1 MPCTNSVAS
10 EDFADFIAP
19 YFTAPE
25 EFMRS
30 QGTDCID
37 FVNSTLAVVY
47 VPLSTV
53 TPFTYTSY
61 TYSAVPK
68 LYSLLDV
75 TSMDT
80 AGITAASELPVLGN
94 QGAGVIVGFV
104 DTGINYTD
112 SLFRNADGSTRIIG
126 IWDQTIEPTTAL
138 DTGAFQDSDK
148 PRSISEEFNSEDS
161 RNLNLSVNSN
171 SSTNS
176 SNFDYINNGSLETAF
191 DFPALYGTQYTAA
204 QINQALNSDD
214 PASIVPTRDENG
226 HGTFLASI
234 AAGNRDERA
243 GFSGAAPRASIA
255 MVKLKPAK
263 QYLRDF
269 YLIQDGTDAYQ
280 ENDIMMG
287 VSYLYFLARKYSMPL
302 VVCIPLGTNMGSH
315 MGMSRLGQYL
325 NQVSLSNGSAVI
337 TAAGNET
344 GARHHFRAVMDADT
358 DEVTAELR
366 VGEREAGFSMEL
378 WAEDVGVYTVGFIS
392 PTGEVAR
399 EISVPLRGENT
410 VSFLLEQSQ
419 ITVYTQ
425 IADVSAGSQ
434 FIFMRFEK
442 PMSGIWRILIRN
454 SLDIRE
460 TFHLWLPVRGFI
472 SDETYFLRP
481 DPDTIVTDPGNAQY
495 PITVTAYD
503 HTRNSIYI
511 HASRGYSRSG
521 QIKPDLAAPG
531 VNILGASASGRRL
544 TRMSGTS
551 VSAAHLAGAAAIL
564 LHWGVLDGNY
574 PYLNTPVLKS
584 IFVRGAQ
591 RNPALTYPNRE
602 FGYGTLDLY
611 EAFLRL
617 RNI

>member
-1 MPCTNSVAS
+1 MSCTNSVAS

-19 YFTAPE
+19 YFTTPE
-25 EFMRS
+25 EFIRS

-53 TPFTYTSY
+53 TPSTYTSY

-75 TSMDT
+75 TSMDA
-80 AGITAASELPVLGN
+80 AGITPAGELPVLNN

-112 SLFRNADGSTRIIG
+112 SLFRNVDGSTRIIG
-126 IWDQTIEPTTAL
+126 IWDQTNN
-138 DTGAFQDSDK
+138 SD
-148 PRSISEEFNSEDS
+148 
-161 RNLNLSVNSN
+161 NSN
-171 SSTNS
+171 NIE
-176 SNFDYINNGSLETAF
+176 NETVKPFSAF
-191 DFPALYGTQYTAA
+191 SALYGTQYTAEE
-204 QINQALNSDD
+204 INLALSSDN

-243 GFSGAAPRASIA
+243 GFSGAAPQASIA

-269 YLIQDGTDAYQ
+269 YLIQDGAEAYQ

-302 VVCIPLGTNMGSH
+302 VVCIPLGTNIGSH

-344 GARHHFRAVMDADT
+344 GARHHFRAVMDAST

-378 WAEDVGVYTVGFIS
+378 WAENMGVYTVGFIS

-410 VSFLLEQSQ
+410 VSFLLEQTQ

-434 FIFMRFEK
+434 FIFMRFEN

-472 SDETYFLRP
+472 TDETYFLRP
-481 DPDTIVTDPGNAQY
+481 DPDTIITDPGNARY

-503 HTRNSIYI
+503 HTKNSIYI
-511 HASRGYSRSG
+511 HASRGYSLSG
-521 QIKPDLAAPG
+521 RIKPDLAAPG
-531 VNILGASASGRRL
+531 VNILGASVSGRRL

-564 LHWGVLDGNY
+564 LNWGVLNANY

-611 EAFLRL
+611 EAFLHL
-617 RNI
+617 RNL

>member
-1 MPCTNSVAS
+1 MSCTNSVAS

-19 YFTAPE
+19 YFTTPE
-25 EFMRS
+25 EFIRS

-53 TPFTYTSY
+53 TPSTYTSY

-75 TSMDT
+75 TSMDA
-80 AGITAASELPVLGN
+80 AGITAAGELPVLNN

-112 SLFRNADGSTRIIG
+112 SLFRNVDGSTRIIG
-126 IWDQTIEPTTAL
+126 IWDQTNN
-138 DTGAFQDSDK
+138 SD
-148 PRSISEEFNSEDS
+148 
-161 RNLNLSVNSN
+161 NSN
-171 SSTNS
+171 NIE
-176 SNFDYINNGSLETAF
+176 NETAKPF
-191 DFPALYGTQYTAA
+191 SAFSALYGTQYTAEE
-204 QINQALNSDD
+204 INLALNSDN

-243 GFSGAAPRASIA
+243 GFSGAAPQASIA

-269 YLIQDGTDAYQ
+269 YLIRDGADAYQ

-378 WAEDVGVYTVGFIS
+378 WAENMGAYTVGFIS

-410 VSFLLEQSQ
+410 VSFLLEQTQ

-425 IADVSAGSQ
+425 IADVSSGSQ
-434 FIFMRFEK
+434 FIFMRFEN

-460 TFHLWLPVRGFI
+460 TFHIWLPVRGFI

-481 DPDTIVTDPGNAQY
+481 DPDTTITDPGNARY

-503 HTRNSIYI
+503 HTKNSIYI
-511 HASRGYSRSG
+511 HASRGYSLSG
-521 QIKPDLAAPG
+521 RIKPDLAAPG
-531 VNILGASASGRRL
+531 VNILGASVSGRRL

-564 LHWGVLDGNY
+564 LNWGVLNANY

-602 FGYGTLDLY
+602 FGYGTLNLY
-611 EAFLRL
+611 EAFLHL
-617 RNI
+617 RNL

>member
-1 MPCTNSVAS
+1 MSCTNSVAS

-19 YFTAPE
+19 YFTSPE
-25 EFMRS
+25 EFIRS

-37 FVNSTLAVVY
+37 FVDSTLAVVY

-75 TSMDT
+75 TSMEA
-80 AGITAASELPVLGN
+80 AGITTASGLPALGN

-104 DTGINYTD
+104 DTGINYMD
-112 SLFRNADGSTRIIG
+112 PLFRNVDGSTRIVG
-126 IWDQTIEPTTAL
+126 IWDQTNN
-138 DTGAFQDSDK
+138 SD
-148 PRSISEEFNSEDS
+148 
-161 RNLNLSVNSN
+161 NSN
-171 SSTNS
+171 NMENEAAKPFS
-176 SNFDYINNGSLETAF
+176 A
-191 DFPALYGTQYTAA
+191 FPALYGTQYTAA
-204 QINQALNSDD
+204 QINLALNSDD
-214 PASIVPTRDENG
+214 PVSIVPTRDENG

-243 GFSGAAPRASIA
+243 EFSGAAPRASIA

-263 QYLRDF
+263 QYLREF
-269 YLIQDGTDAYQ
+269 YLIQDGAEAYQ
-280 ENDIMMG
+280 ENDIIMG

-344 GARHHFRAVMDADT
+344 GARHHFQAVMDADT

-378 WAEDVGVYTVGFIS
+378 WAADVGVYTVGFIS

-399 EISVPLRGENT
+399 RISVPLRGENT
-410 VSFLLEQSQ
+410 VSFLLEQTR

-434 FIFMRFEK
+434 FIFMRFEN

-481 DPDTIVTDPGNAQY
+481 NPDTIITDPGNAQY
-495 PITVTAYD
+495 PITVTASD

-531 VNILGASASGRRL
+531 VNILGASSSGRRL

-564 LHWGVLDGNY
+564 LSWGILDGNY

-584 IFVRGAQ
+584 IFIRGAQ

-617 RNI
+617 RNL

>member
-1 MPCTNSVAS
+1 MSCTNSVAS

-19 YFTAPE
+19 YFTTPE
-25 EFMRS
+25 EFIRS

-53 TPFTYTSY
+53 TPSTYTSY

-75 TSMDT
+75 TSMDA
-80 AGITAASELPVLGN
+80 AGITPAGELPVLNN

-112 SLFRNADGSTRIIG
+112 SLFRNVDGSTRIIG
-126 IWDQTIEPTTAL
+126 IWDQTNN
-138 DTGAFQDSDK
+138 SD
-148 PRSISEEFNSEDS
+148 
-161 RNLNLSVNSN
+161 NSN
-171 SSTNS
+171 NIE
-176 SNFDYINNGSLETAF
+176 NETVKPFSAF
-191 DFPALYGTQYTAA
+191 SALYGTQYTAEE
-204 QINQALNSDD
+204 INLALNSDN

-243 GFSGAAPRASIA
+243 GFSGAAPQASIA

-269 YLIQDGTDAYQ
+269 YLIRDGAEAYQ

-302 VVCIPLGTNMGSH
+302 VVCIPLGTNIGSH

-344 GARHHFRAVMDADT
+344 GARHHFRAVMDAST

-378 WAEDVGVYTVGFIS
+378 WAENMGVYTVGFIS

-410 VSFLLEQSQ
+410 VSFLLEQTQ

-434 FIFMRFEK
+434 FIFMRFEN

-472 SDETYFLRP
+472 TDETYFLRP
-481 DPDTIVTDPGNAQY
+481 DPDTIITDPGNARY

-503 HTRNSIYI
+503 HTKNSIYI
-511 HASRGYSRSG
+511 HASRGYSLSG
-521 QIKPDLAAPG
+521 RIKPDLAAPG
-531 VNILGASASGRRL
+531 VNILGASVSGRRL

-564 LHWGVLDGNY
+564 LNWGVLNAIY

-611 EAFLRL
+611 EAFLHL
-617 RNI
+617 RNL

>member
-1 MPCTNSVAS
+1 MSCTNSVAS

-19 YFTAPE
+19 YFTSPE
-25 EFMRS
+25 EFIRS

-37 FVNSTLAVVY
+37 FVDSTLAVVY

-75 TSMDT
+75 TSMEA
-80 AGITAASELPVLGN
+80 AGITTASGLPALGN

-104 DTGINYTD
+104 DTGINYMD
-112 SLFRNADGSTRIIG
+112 PLFRNVDGSTRIVG
-126 IWDQTIEPTTAL
+126 IWDQTNN
-138 DTGAFQDSDK
+138 SD
-148 PRSISEEFNSEDS
+148 
-161 RNLNLSVNSN
+161 NSN
-171 SSTNS
+171 SIENEAAKPFS
-176 SNFDYINNGSLETAF
+176 AF
-191 DFPALYGTQYTAA
+191 SALYGTQYTAA
-204 QINQALNSDD
+204 QINLALNSDD
-214 PASIVPTRDENG
+214 PVSIVPTRDENG

-243 GFSGAAPRASIA
+243 EFSGAAPRASIA

-263 QYLRDF
+263 QYLREF
-269 YLIQDGTDAYQ
+269 YLIQDGAEAYQ

-287 VSYLYFLARKYSMPL
+287 VSYLYFLAKKYSMPL

-344 GARHHFRAVMDADT
+344 GARHHFQAVMDADT

-378 WAEDVGVYTVGFIS
+378 WAADVGVYTVGFIS
-392 PTGEVAR
+392 PTGEVTR
-399 EISVPLRGENT
+399 GISVPLRGENT
-410 VSFLLEQSQ
+410 VSFLLEQTK

-434 FIFMRFEK
+434 FIFMRFEN

-481 DPDTIVTDPGNAQY
+481 NPDTIITDPGNAQY

-531 VNILGASASGRRL
+531 VNILGASSSGRRL

-564 LHWGVLDGNY
+564 LSWGILDGNY

-602 FGYGTLDLY
+602 FGYGMLDLY

-617 RNI
+617 RNL

>member
-1 MPCTNSVAS
+1 MSCTNSVAS

-19 YFTAPE
+19 YFTTPE
-25 EFMRS
+25 EFIRS

-75 TSMDT
+75 TSMDA
-80 AGITAASELPVLGN
+80 AGITTASGLPALGN

-104 DTGINYTD
+104 DTGINYMD
-112 SLFRNADGSTRIIG
+112 PLFRNVDGSTRIVG
-126 IWDQTIEPTTAL
+126 IWDQTNN
-138 DTGAFQDSDK
+138 SD
-148 PRSISEEFNSEDS
+148 
-161 RNLNLSVNSN
+161 NSN
-171 SSTNS
+171 NMENEAAKPFS
-176 SNFDYINNGSLETAF
+176 AF
-191 DFPALYGTQYTAA
+191 SALYGTQYTAEE
-204 QINQALNSDD
+204 INLALNSDD

-243 GFSGAAPRASIA
+243 GFSGAAPQASIA

-269 YLIQDGTDAYQ
+269 YLIQDGAEAYQ

-378 WAEDVGVYTVGFIS
+378 WAENMGAYTVGFIS

-410 VSFLLEQSQ
+410 VSFLLEQTQ

-434 FIFMRFEK
+434 FIFMRFEN
-442 PMSGIWRILIRN
+442 PMSGIWRILIQN

-481 DPDTIVTDPGNAQY
+481 NPDTIITDPGNAQY

-531 VNILGASASGRRL
+531 VNILGASSSGRRL

-564 LHWGVLDGNY
+564 LNWGILDGNY

-602 FGYGTLDLY
+602 FGYGMLDLY

-617 RNI
+617 RNL

>member
-1 MPCTNSVAS
+1 MSCTNSVAS

-19 YFTAPE
+19 YFTTPE
-25 EFMRS
+25 EFIRS

-53 TPFTYTSY
+53 TPSTYTSY

-75 TSMDT
+75 TSMDA
-80 AGITAASELPVLGN
+80 AGITPAGELPVLNN

-112 SLFRNADGSTRIIG
+112 SLFRNVDGSTRIIG
-126 IWDQTIEPTTAL
+126 IWDQTNN
-138 DTGAFQDSDK
+138 SD
-148 PRSISEEFNSEDS
+148 
-161 RNLNLSVNSN
+161 NSN
-171 SSTNS
+171 NIE
-176 SNFDYINNGSLETAF
+176 NETAKPF
-191 DFPALYGTQYTAA
+191 SAFSALYGTQYTAEE
-204 QINQALNSDD
+204 INLALNSDN

-243 GFSGAAPRASIA
+243 GFSGAAPQASIA

-269 YLIQDGTDAYQ
+269 YLIQDGAEAYQ

-378 WAEDVGVYTVGFIS
+378 WAENMGAYTVGFIS

-410 VSFLLEQSQ
+410 VSFLLEQTQ

-425 IADVSAGSQ
+425 IADVSSGSQ
-434 FIFMRFEK
+434 FIFMRFET

-460 TFHLWLPVRGFI
+460 TFHIWLPVRGFI

-481 DPDTIVTDPGNAQY
+481 DPDTTITDPGNARY

-503 HTRNSIYI
+503 HTKNSIYI
-511 HASRGYSRSG
+511 HASRGYSLSG

-531 VNILGASASGRRL
+531 VNILGASVSGRRL

-564 LHWGVLDGNY
+564 LNWGVLNANY

-602 FGYGTLDLY
+602 FGYGTLNLY
-611 EAFLRL
+611 EAFLHL
-617 RNI
+617 RNL

>member
-1 MPCTNSVAS
+1 MSCTNSVAS

-19 YFTAPE
+19 YFTTPE
-25 EFMRS
+25 EFIRS

-53 TPFTYTSY
+53 TPSTYTSY

-75 TSMDT
+75 TSMDA
-80 AGITAASELPVLGN
+80 AGITPAGELPVLNN

-112 SLFRNADGSTRIIG
+112 SLFRNVDGSTRIIG
-126 IWDQTIEPTTAL
+126 IWDQTNN
-138 DTGAFQDSDK
+138 SD
-148 PRSISEEFNSEDS
+148 
-161 RNLNLSVNSN
+161 NSN
-171 SSTNS
+171 NIE
-176 SNFDYINNGSLETAF
+176 NETAKPF
-191 DFPALYGTQYTAA
+191 SAFSALYGTQYTAEE
-204 QINQALNSDD
+204 INLALNSDN

-243 GFSGAAPRASIA
+243 GFSGAAPQASIA

-269 YLIQDGTDAYQ
+269 YLIQDGAEAYQ

-378 WAEDVGVYTVGFIS
+378 WAENMGAYTVGFIS

-410 VSFLLEQSQ
+410 VSFLLEQTQ

-425 IADVSAGSQ
+425 IADVSSGSQ
-434 FIFMRFEK
+434 FIFMRFEN
-442 PMSGIWRILIRN
+442 PMSGIWRIMIRN

-460 TFHLWLPVRGFI
+460 TFHIWLPVRGFI

-481 DPDTIVTDPGNAQY
+481 DPDTIITDPGNARY

-503 HTRNSIYI
+503 HTKNSIYI
-511 HASRGYSRSG
+511 HASRGYSLSG
-521 QIKPDLAAPG
+521 RIKPDLAAPG
-531 VNILGASASGRRL
+531 VNILGASVSGRRL

-564 LHWGVLDGNY
+564 LNWGVLNANY

-602 FGYGTLDLY
+602 FGYGTLNLY
-611 EAFLRL
+611 EAFLHL
-617 RNI
+617 RNL

>member
-1 MPCTNSVAS
+1 MSCTNSVAS

-19 YFTAPE
+19 YFTTPE
-25 EFMRS
+25 EFIRS

-53 TPFTYTSY
+53 TPSTYTSY

-75 TSMDT
+75 TSMDA
-80 AGITAASELPVLGN
+80 AGITPAGELPVLNN
-94 QGAGVIVGFV
+94 QGSGVIVGFV

-112 SLFRNADGSTRIIG
+112 SLFRNVDGSTRIIG
-126 IWDQTIEPTTAL
+126 IWDQTNN
-138 DTGAFQDSDK
+138 SD
-148 PRSISEEFNSEDS
+148 
-161 RNLNLSVNSN
+161 NSN
-171 SSTNS
+171 NIE
-176 SNFDYINNGSLETAF
+176 NKTAKPF
-191 DFPALYGTQYTAA
+191 SAFSALYGTQYTAEE
-204 QINQALNSDD
+204 INLALNSDN

-243 GFSGAAPRASIA
+243 GFSGAAPQASIA

-269 YLIQDGTDAYQ
+269 YLIQDGAEAYQ

-378 WAEDVGVYTVGFIS
+378 WAENMGVYTVGFIS

-410 VSFLLEQSQ
+410 VSFLLEQTQ

-434 FIFMRFEK
+434 FIFMRFET

-472 SDETYFLRP
+472 TDETYFLRP
-481 DPDTIVTDPGNAQY
+481 DPDTIITDPGNARY

-503 HTRNSIYI
+503 HTKNSIYI
-511 HASRGYSRSG
+511 HASRGYSLSG
-521 QIKPDLAAPG
+521 RIKPDLAAPG
-531 VNILGASASGRRL
+531 VNILGASVSGRRL

-564 LHWGVLDGNY
+564 LNWGVLNANY

-602 FGYGTLDLY
+602 FGYGTLNLY
-611 EAFLRL
+611 EAFLHL
-617 RNI
+617 RNL

>member
-1 MPCTNSVAS
+1 MSCTNSVAS

-19 YFTAPE
+19 YFTTPE
-25 EFMRS
+25 EFIRS

-53 TPFTYTSY
+53 TPSTYTSY

-75 TSMDT
+75 TSMDA
-80 AGITAASELPVLGN
+80 AGITPAGELPVLNN

-112 SLFRNADGSTRIIG
+112 SLFRNVDGSTRIIG
-126 IWDQTIEPTTAL
+126 IWDQTNN
-138 DTGAFQDSDK
+138 SD
-148 PRSISEEFNSEDS
+148 
-161 RNLNLSVNSN
+161 NSN
-171 SSTNS
+171 NIE
-176 SNFDYINNGSLETAF
+176 NETVKPFSAF
-191 DFPALYGTQYTAA
+191 SALYGTQYTAEE
-204 QINQALNSDD
+204 INLALNSDN

-243 GFSGAAPRASIA
+243 GFSGAAPQASIA

-269 YLIQDGTDAYQ
+269 YLIQDGAEAYQ

-302 VVCIPLGTNMGSH
+302 VVCIPLGTNIGSH

-344 GARHHFRAVMDADT
+344 GARHHFRAVMDAST

-378 WAEDVGVYTVGFIS
+378 WAENMGVYTVGFIS

-410 VSFLLEQSQ
+410 VSFLLEQTQ

-434 FIFMRFEK
+434 FIFMRFEN

-472 SDETYFLRP
+472 TDETYFLRP
-481 DPDTIVTDPGNAQY
+481 DPDTIITDPGNARY

-503 HTRNSIYI
+503 HTKNSIYI
-511 HASRGYSRSG
+511 HASRGYSLSG
-521 QIKPDLAAPG
+521 RIKPDLAAPG
-531 VNILGASASGRRL
+531 VNILGASVSGRRL

-564 LHWGVLDGNY
+564 LNWGVLNANY

-602 FGYGTLDLY
+602 FGYGMLDLY

-617 RNI
+617 RNL

>member
-1 MPCTNSVAS
+1 MSCTNSVAS

-19 YFTAPE
+19 YFTTPE
-25 EFMRS
+25 EFIRS

-53 TPFTYTSY
+53 TPSTYTSY

-75 TSMDT
+75 TSMDA
-80 AGITAASELPVLGN
+80 AGITPAGELPVLNN

-112 SLFRNADGSTRIIG
+112 SLFRNVDGSTRIIG
-126 IWDQTIEPTTAL
+126 IWDQTNN
-138 DTGAFQDSDK
+138 SD
-148 PRSISEEFNSEDS
+148 
-161 RNLNLSVNSN
+161 NSN
-171 SSTNS
+171 NIE
-176 SNFDYINNGSLETAF
+176 NETAKPF
-191 DFPALYGTQYTAA
+191 SAFSALYGTQYTAEE
-204 QINQALNSDD
+204 INLALNSDN

-243 GFSGAAPRASIA
+243 GFSGAAPQASIA

-269 YLIQDGTDAYQ
+269 YLIRDGADAYQ

-344 GARHHFRAVMDADT
+344 GARHHFRAVMDAST

-378 WAEDVGVYTVGFIS
+378 WAENMGVYTVGFIS

-399 EISVPLRGENT
+399 EISIPLRGENT
-410 VSFLLEQSQ
+410 VSFLLEQTQ

-434 FIFMRFEK
+434 FIFMRFEN

-460 TFHLWLPVRGFI
+460 TFHIWLPVRGFI

-481 DPDTIVTDPGNAQY
+481 DPDTIITDPGNARY

-503 HTRNSIYI
+503 HTKNSIYI
-511 HASRGYSRSG
+511 HASRGYSLSG
-521 QIKPDLAAPG
+521 RIKPDLAAPG
-531 VNILGASASGRRL
+531 VNILGASVSGRRL

-564 LHWGVLDGNY
+564 LNWGVLNANY

-602 FGYGTLDLY
+602 FGYGTLNLY
-611 EAFLRL
+611 EAFLHL
-617 RNI
+617 RNL

>member
-1 MPCTNSVAS
+1 MSCTNSVAS

-19 YFTAPE
+19 YFTTPE
-25 EFMRS
+25 EFIRS

-53 TPFTYTSY
+53 TPSTYTSY

-75 TSMDT
+75 TSMDA
-80 AGITAASELPVLGN
+80 AGITPAGELPVLNN

-112 SLFRNADGSTRIIG
+112 SLFRNVDGSTRIIG
-126 IWDQTIEPTTAL
+126 IWDQTNN
-138 DTGAFQDSDK
+138 SD
-148 PRSISEEFNSEDS
+148 
-161 RNLNLSVNSN
+161 NSN
-171 SSTNS
+171 NIE
-176 SNFDYINNGSLETAF
+176 NETVKPFSAF
-191 DFPALYGTQYTAA
+191 SALYGTQYTAEE
-204 QINQALNSDD
+204 INLALNSDN

-243 GFSGAAPRASIA
+243 GFSGAAPQASIA

-269 YLIQDGTDAYQ
+269 YLIQDGAEAYQ

-302 VVCIPLGTNMGSH
+302 VVCIPLGTNIGSH

-344 GARHHFRAVMDADT
+344 GARHHFRAVMDAST

-378 WAEDVGVYTVGFIS
+378 WAENMGAYTVGFIS

-410 VSFLLEQSQ
+410 VSFLLEQTQ

-425 IADVSAGSQ
+425 IADVSSGSQ
-434 FIFMRFEK
+434 FIFMRFEN

-460 TFHLWLPVRGFI
+460 TFHIWLPVRGFI

-481 DPDTIVTDPGNAQY
+481 DPDTIITDPGNARY

-503 HTRNSIYI
+503 HTKNSIYI
-511 HASRGYSRSG
+511 HASRGYSLSG
-521 QIKPDLAAPG
+521 RIKPDLAAPG
-531 VNILGASASGRRL
+531 VNILGASVSGRRL

-564 LHWGVLDGNY
+564 LNWGVLNANY

-602 FGYGTLDLY
+602 FGYGTLNLY
-611 EAFLRL
+611 EAFLHL
-617 RNI
+617 RNL

>member
-1 MPCTNSVAS
+1 MSCTNSVAS

-19 YFTAPE
+19 YFTTPE
-25 EFMRS
+25 EFIRS

-53 TPFTYTSY
+53 TPSTYTSY

-75 TSMDT
+75 TSMDA
-80 AGITAASELPVLGN
+80 AGITAAGELPVLNN

-112 SLFRNADGSTRIIG
+112 SLFRNVDGSTRIIG
-126 IWDQTIEPTTAL
+126 IWDQTNN
-138 DTGAFQDSDK
+138 SD
-148 PRSISEEFNSEDS
+148 
-161 RNLNLSVNSN
+161 NSN
-171 SSTNS
+171 NIE
-176 SNFDYINNGSLETAF
+176 NETAKPISAF
-191 DFPALYGTQYTAA
+191 SALYGTQYTAEE
-204 QINQALNSDD
+204 INLALNSDN

-243 GFSGAAPRASIA
+243 GFSGAAPQASIA

-269 YLIQDGTDAYQ
+269 YLIQDGAEAYQ

-302 VVCIPLGTNMGSH
+302 VVCIPLGTNIGSH

-344 GARHHFRAVMDADT
+344 GARHHFRAVMDAST

-378 WAEDVGVYTVGFIS
+378 WAENMGVYTVGFIS

-410 VSFLLEQSQ
+410 VSFLLEQTQ

-434 FIFMRFEK
+434 FIFMRFEN

-460 TFHLWLPVRGFI
+460 TFHIWLPVRGFI

-481 DPDTIVTDPGNAQY
+481 DPDTIITDPGNARY

-503 HTRNSIYI
+503 HTKNSIYI
-511 HASRGYSRSG
+511 HASRGYSLSG
-521 QIKPDLAAPG
+521 RIKPDLAAPG
-531 VNILGASASGRRL
+531 VNILGASVSGRRL

-564 LHWGVLDGNY
+564 LNWGVLNANY

-602 FGYGTLDLY
+602 FGYGTLNLY
-611 EAFLRL
+611 EAFLHL
-617 RNI
+617 RNL

>member
-1 MPCTNSVAS
+1 MSCTNSVAS

-19 YFTAPE
+19 YFTTPE
-25 EFMRS
+25 EFIRS

-53 TPFTYTSY
+53 TPSTYTSY

-75 TSMDT
+75 TSMDA
-80 AGITAASELPVLGN
+80 AGITPAGELPVLNN

-112 SLFRNADGSTRIIG
+112 SLFRNVDGSTRIIG
-126 IWDQTIEPTTAL
+126 IWDQTNN
-138 DTGAFQDSDK
+138 SD
-148 PRSISEEFNSEDS
+148 
-161 RNLNLSVNSN
+161 NSN
-171 SSTNS
+171 NIE
-176 SNFDYINNGSLETAF
+176 NETAKPF
-191 DFPALYGTQYTAA
+191 SAFSALYGTQYTAEE
-204 QINQALNSDD
+204 INLALNSDN

-243 GFSGAAPRASIA
+243 GFSGAAPQASIA

-269 YLIQDGTDAYQ
+269 YLIQDGADAYQ

-378 WAEDVGVYTVGFIS
+378 WAENMGAYTVGFIS

-410 VSFLLEQSQ
+410 VSFLLEQTQ

-434 FIFMRFEK
+434 FIFMRFEN

-460 TFHLWLPVRGFI
+460 TFHIWLPVRGFI

-481 DPDTIVTDPGNAQY
+481 DPDTIITDPGNARY

-503 HTRNSIYI
+503 HTKNSIYI
-511 HASRGYSRSG
+511 HASRGYSLSG
-521 QIKPDLAAPG
+521 RIKPDLAAPG
-531 VNILGASASGRRL
+531 VNILGASVSGRRL

-564 LHWGVLDGNY
+564 LNWGVLNANY

-602 FGYGTLDLY
+602 FGYGTLNLY
-611 EAFLRL
+611 EAFLHL
-617 RNI
+617 RNL

>member
-1 MPCTNSVAS
+1 MSCTNSVAS

-19 YFTAPE
+19 YFTTPE
-25 EFMRS
+25 EFIRS

-53 TPFTYTSY
+53 TPSTYTSY

-75 TSMDT
+75 TSMDA
-80 AGITAASELPVLGN
+80 AGITPAGELPVLNN

-112 SLFRNADGSTRIIG
+112 SLFRNVDGSTRIIG
-126 IWDQTIEPTTAL
+126 IWDQTNN
-138 DTGAFQDSDK
+138 SD
-148 PRSISEEFNSEDS
+148 
-161 RNLNLSVNSN
+161 NSN
-171 SSTNS
+171 NIE
-176 SNFDYINNGSLETAF
+176 NETVKPFSAF
-191 DFPALYGTQYTAA
+191 SALYGTQYTAEE
-204 QINQALNSDD
+204 INLALNSDN

-243 GFSGAAPRASIA
+243 GFSGAAPQASIA

-269 YLIQDGTDAYQ
+269 YLIQDGADAYQ

-378 WAEDVGVYTVGFIS
+378 WAENMGVYTVGFIS

-410 VSFLLEQSQ
+410 VSFLLEQTQ

-434 FIFMRFEK
+434 FIFMRFET

-472 SDETYFLRP
+472 TDETYFLRP
-481 DPDTIVTDPGNAQY
+481 DPDTTITDPGNARY

-503 HTRNSIYI
+503 HTKNSIYI
-511 HASRGYSRSG
+511 HASRGYSLSG
-521 QIKPDLAAPG
+521 RIKPDLAAPG
-531 VNILGASASGRRL
+531 VNILGASVSGRRL

-564 LHWGVLDGNY
+564 LNWGVLNANY

-602 FGYGTLDLY
+602 FGYGTLNLY
-611 EAFLRL
+611 EAFLHL
-617 RNI
+617 RNL

>member
-1 MPCTNSVAS
+1 MSCTNSVAS

-19 YFTAPE
+19 YFTTPE
-25 EFMRS
+25 EFIRS

-53 TPFTYTSY
+53 TPSTYTSY

-75 TSMDT
+75 TSMDA
-80 AGITAASELPVLGN
+80 AGITPAGELPVLNN

-112 SLFRNADGSTRIIG
+112 SLFRNVDGSTRIIG
-126 IWDQTIEPTTAL
+126 IWDQTNN
-138 DTGAFQDSDK
+138 SD
-148 PRSISEEFNSEDS
+148 
-161 RNLNLSVNSN
+161 NSN
-171 SSTNS
+171 NIE
-176 SNFDYINNGSLETAF
+176 NETAKPF
-191 DFPALYGTQYTAA
+191 SAFSALYGTQYTAEE
-204 QINQALNSDD
+204 INLALNSDN

-243 GFSGAAPRASIA
+243 GFSGAAPQASIA

-269 YLIQDGTDAYQ
+269 YLIQDGAEAYQ

-358 DEVTAELR
+358 DEVIAELR

-378 WAEDVGVYTVGFIS
+378 WAENMGAYTVGFIS

-410 VSFLLEQSQ
+410 VSFLLEQTQ

-425 IADVSAGSQ
+425 IADVSSGSQ
-434 FIFMRFEK
+434 FIFMRFEN

-460 TFHLWLPVRGFI
+460 TFHIWLPVRGFI

-481 DPDTIVTDPGNAQY
+481 DPDTTITDPGNARY

-503 HTRNSIYI
+503 HTKNSIYI
-511 HASRGYSRSG
+511 HASRGYSLSG
-521 QIKPDLAAPG
+521 RIKPDLAAPG
-531 VNILGASASGRRL
+531 VNILGASVSGRRL

-564 LHWGVLDGNY
+564 LNWGVLNANY

-602 FGYGTLDLY
+602 FGYGTLNLY
-611 EAFLRL
+611 EAFLHL
-617 RNI
+617 RNL

>member
-1 MPCTNSVAS
+1 MSCTNSVAS

-19 YFTAPE
+19 YFTTPE
-25 EFMRS
+25 EFIRS

-53 TPFTYTSY
+53 TPSTYTSY

-75 TSMDT
+75 TSMDA
-80 AGITAASELPVLGN
+80 AGITPAGELPVLNN
-94 QGAGVIVGFV
+94 QGSGVIVGFV

-112 SLFRNADGSTRIIG
+112 SLFRNVDGSTRIIG
-126 IWDQTIEPTTAL
+126 IWDQTNN
-138 DTGAFQDSDK
+138 SD
-148 PRSISEEFNSEDS
+148 
-161 RNLNLSVNSN
+161 NSN
-171 SSTNS
+171 NIE
-176 SNFDYINNGSLETAF
+176 NKTAKPF
-191 DFPALYGTQYTAA
+191 SAFSALYGTQYTAEE
-204 QINQALNSDD
+204 INLALNSDN

-243 GFSGAAPRASIA
+243 GFSGAAPQASIA

-269 YLIQDGTDAYQ
+269 YLIQDGAEAYQ

-378 WAEDVGVYTVGFIS
+378 WAENMGAYTVGFIS

-410 VSFLLEQSQ
+410 VSFLLEQTQ

-425 IADVSAGSQ
+425 IADVSSGSQ
-434 FIFMRFEK
+434 FIFMRFEN

-472 SDETYFLRP
+472 TDETYFLRP
-481 DPDTIVTDPGNAQY
+481 DPDTIITDPGNARY

-503 HTRNSIYI
+503 HTKNSIYI
-511 HASRGYSRSG
+511 HASRGYSLSG
-521 QIKPDLAAPG
+521 RIKPDLAAPG
-531 VNILGASASGRRL
+531 VNILGASVSGRRL

-564 LHWGVLDGNY
+564 LNWGVLNANY

-602 FGYGTLDLY
+602 FGYGTLNLY
-611 EAFLRL
+611 EAFLHL
-617 RNI
+617 RNL

>member
-1 MPCTNSVAS
+1 MSCTNSVAS

-19 YFTAPE
+19 YFTTPE
-25 EFMRS
+25 EFIRS

-53 TPFTYTSY
+53 TPSTYTSY

-75 TSMDT
+75 TSMDA
-80 AGITAASELPVLGN
+80 AGITAAGELPVLNN

-112 SLFRNADGSTRIIG
+112 SLFRNVDGSTRIIG
-126 IWDQTIEPTTAL
+126 IWDQTNN
-138 DTGAFQDSDK
+138 SD
-148 PRSISEEFNSEDS
+148 
-161 RNLNLSVNSN
+161 NSN
-171 SSTNS
+171 NIE
-176 SNFDYINNGSLETAF
+176 NETAKPISAF
-191 DFPALYGTQYTAA
+191 SALYGTQYTAEE
-204 QINQALNSDD
+204 INLALNSDN

-243 GFSGAAPRASIA
+243 GFSGAAPQASIA

-269 YLIQDGTDAYQ
+269 YLIRDGADAYQ

-302 VVCIPLGTNMGSH
+302 VVCIPLGTNIGSH

-344 GARHHFRAVMDADT
+344 GARHHFRAVMDAST

-378 WAEDVGVYTVGFIS
+378 WAENMGVYTVGFIS

-410 VSFLLEQSQ
+410 VSFLLEQTQ

-434 FIFMRFEK
+434 FIFMRFEN

-460 TFHLWLPVRGFI
+460 TFHIWLPVRGFI
-472 SDETYFLRP
+472 TDETYFLRP
-481 DPDTIVTDPGNAQY
+481 DPDTIITDPGNARY

-503 HTRNSIYI
+503 HTKNSIYI
-511 HASRGYSRSG
+511 HASRGYSLSG
-521 QIKPDLAAPG
+521 RIKPDLAAPG
-531 VNILGASASGRRL
+531 VNILGASVSGRRL

-564 LHWGVLDGNY
+564 LNWGVLNANY

-602 FGYGTLDLY
+602 FGYGTLNLY
-611 EAFLRL
+611 EAFLHL
-617 RNI
+617 RNL

>member
-1 MPCTNSVAS
+1 MSCTNSVAS

-19 YFTAPE
+19 YFTTPE
-25 EFMRS
+25 EFIRS

-53 TPFTYTSY
+53 TPSTYTSY

-75 TSMDT
+75 TSMDA
-80 AGITAASELPVLGN
+80 AGITPAGELPVLNN

-112 SLFRNADGSTRIIG
+112 SLFRNVDGSTRIIG
-126 IWDQTIEPTTAL
+126 IWDQTNN
-138 DTGAFQDSDK
+138 SD
-148 PRSISEEFNSEDS
+148 
-161 RNLNLSVNSN
+161 NSN
-171 SSTNS
+171 NIE
-176 SNFDYINNGSLETAF
+176 NETAKTF
-191 DFPALYGTQYTAA
+191 SAFSALYGTQYTAEE
-204 QINQALNSDD
+204 INLALNSDN

-243 GFSGAAPRASIA
+243 GFSGAAPQASIA

-269 YLIQDGTDAYQ
+269 YLIQDGAEAYQ

-378 WAEDVGVYTVGFIS
+378 WAENMGAYTVGFIS

-410 VSFLLEQSQ
+410 VSFLLEQTQ

-425 IADVSAGSQ
+425 IADVSSGSQ
-434 FIFMRFEK
+434 FIFMRFEN

-460 TFHLWLPVRGFI
+460 TFHIWLPVRGFI

-481 DPDTIVTDPGNAQY
+481 DPDTTITDPGNARY

-503 HTRNSIYI
+503 HTKNSIYI
-511 HASRGYSRSG
+511 HASRGYSLSG
-521 QIKPDLAAPG
+521 RIKPDLAAPG
-531 VNILGASASGRRL
+531 VNILGASVSGRRL

-564 LHWGVLDGNY
+564 LNWGVLNANY

-602 FGYGTLDLY
+602 FGYGTLNLY
-611 EAFLRL
+611 EAFLHL
-617 RNI
+617 RNL

>member
-1 MPCTNSVAS
+1 MSCTNSVAS

-19 YFTAPE
+19 YFTTPE
-25 EFMRS
+25 EFIRS

-53 TPFTYTSY
+53 TPSTYTSY

-75 TSMDT
+75 TSMDA
-80 AGITAASELPVLGN
+80 AGITPAGELPVLNN

-112 SLFRNADGSTRIIG
+112 SLFRNVDGSTRIIG
-126 IWDQTIEPTTAL
+126 IWDQTNN
-138 DTGAFQDSDK
+138 SD
-148 PRSISEEFNSEDS
+148 
-161 RNLNLSVNSN
+161 NSN
-171 SSTNS
+171 NIE
-176 SNFDYINNGSLETAF
+176 NETAKPF
-191 DFPALYGTQYTAA
+191 SAFSALYGTQYTAEE
-204 QINQALNSDD
+204 INLALNSDN

-243 GFSGAAPRASIA
+243 GFSGAAPQASIA

-269 YLIQDGTDAYQ
+269 YLIQDGAEAYQ

-378 WAEDVGVYTVGFIS
+378 WAENMGAYTVGFIS

-399 EISVPLRGENT
+399 EISIPLRGENT
-410 VSFLLEQSQ
+410 VSFLLEQTQ

-434 FIFMRFEK
+434 FIFMRFEN

-460 TFHLWLPVRGFI
+460 TFHIWLPVRGFI

-481 DPDTIVTDPGNAQY
+481 DPDTIITDPGNARY

-503 HTRNSIYI
+503 HTKNSIYI
-511 HASRGYSRSG
+511 HASRGYSLSG
-521 QIKPDLAAPG
+521 RIKPDLAAPG
-531 VNILGASASGRRL
+531 VNILGASVSGRRL

-564 LHWGVLDGNY
+564 LNWGVLNANY

-602 FGYGTLDLY
+602 YGYGTLDLH
-611 EAFLRL
+611 EAFLHL
-617 RNI
+617 RNL

>member
-1 MPCTNSVAS
+1 MSCTNSVAS

-19 YFTAPE
+19 YFTTPE
-25 EFMRS
+25 EFIRS

-75 TSMDT
+75 TSMDA
-80 AGITAASELPVLGN
+80 AGITPAGELPVLNN

-112 SLFRNADGSTRIIG
+112 SLFRNVDGSTRIIG
-126 IWDQTIEPTTAL
+126 IWDQTNN
-138 DTGAFQDSDK
+138 SD
-148 PRSISEEFNSEDS
+148 
-161 RNLNLSVNSN
+161 NSN
-171 SSTNS
+171 NIE
-176 SNFDYINNGSLETAF
+176 NETVKPFSAF
-191 DFPALYGTQYTAA
+191 SALYGTQYTAEE
-204 QINQALNSDD
+204 INLALNSDN

-243 GFSGAAPRASIA
+243 GFSGAAPQASIA

-269 YLIQDGTDAYQ
+269 YLIQDGAEAYQ

-344 GARHHFRAVMDADT
+344 GARHHFRAVMDAST

-378 WAEDVGVYTVGFIS
+378 WAENMGVYTVGFIS

-410 VSFLLEQSQ
+410 VSFLLEQTQ

-434 FIFMRFEK
+434 FIFMRFEN

-460 TFHLWLPVRGFI
+460 TFHIWLPVRGFI

-481 DPDTIVTDPGNAQY
+481 DPDTIITDPGNARY

-503 HTRNSIYI
+503 HTKNSIYI
-511 HASRGYSRSG
+511 HASRGYSLSG
-521 QIKPDLAAPG
+521 RIKPDLAAPG
-531 VNILGASASGRRL
+531 VNILGASSSGRRL

-564 LHWGVLDGNY
+564 LNWGVLNANY

-611 EAFLRL
+611 EAFLHL
-617 RNI
+617 RNL

>member
-1 MPCTNSVAS
+1 MSCTNSVAS

-19 YFTAPE
+19 YFTTPE
-25 EFMRS
+25 EFIRS

-53 TPFTYTSY
+53 TPSTYTSY

-75 TSMDT
+75 TSMDA
-80 AGITAASELPVLGN
+80 AGITPAGELPVLNN

-112 SLFRNADGSTRIIG
+112 SLFRNVDGSTRIIG
-126 IWDQTIEPTTAL
+126 IWDQTNN
-138 DTGAFQDSDK
+138 SD
-148 PRSISEEFNSEDS
+148 
-161 RNLNLSVNSN
+161 NSN
-171 SSTNS
+171 NIE
-176 SNFDYINNGSLETAF
+176 NETAKPF
-191 DFPALYGTQYTAA
+191 SAFSALYGTQYTAEE
-204 QINQALNSDD
+204 INLALNSDN

-243 GFSGAAPRASIA
+243 GFSGAAPQASIA

-269 YLIQDGTDAYQ
+269 YLIQDGAEAYQ

-315 MGMSRLGQYL
+315 MGM

-378 WAEDVGVYTVGFIS
+378 WAENMGAYTVGFIS

-410 VSFLLEQSQ
+410 VSFLLEQTQ

-425 IADVSAGSQ
+425 IADVSSGSQ
-434 FIFMRFEK
+434 FIFMRFEN

-460 TFHLWLPVRGFI
+460 TFHIWLPVRGFI

-481 DPDTIVTDPGNAQY
+481 DPDTTITDPGNARY

-503 HTRNSIYI
+503 HTKNSIYI
-511 HASRGYSRSG
+511 HASRGYSLSG
-521 QIKPDLAAPG
+521 RIKPDLAAPG
-531 VNILGASASGRRL
+531 VNILGASVSGRRL

-564 LHWGVLDGNY
+564 LNWGVLNANY

-602 FGYGTLDLY
+602 FGYGTLNLY
-611 EAFLRL
+611 EAFLHL
-617 RNI
+617 RNL

>member
-1 MPCTNSVAS
+1 MSCTNSVAS

-19 YFTAPE
+19 YFTTPE
-25 EFMRS
+25 EFIRS

-53 TPFTYTSY
+53 TPSTYTSY

-75 TSMDT
+75 TSMDA
-80 AGITAASELPVLGN
+80 AGITAAGELPVLNN

-112 SLFRNADGSTRIIG
+112 SLFRNVDGSTRIIG
-126 IWDQTIEPTTAL
+126 IWDQTNN
-138 DTGAFQDSDK
+138 SD
-148 PRSISEEFNSEDS
+148 
-161 RNLNLSVNSN
+161 NSN
-171 SSTNS
+171 NIE
-176 SNFDYINNGSLETAF
+176 NETAKPF
-191 DFPALYGTQYTAA
+191 SAFSALYGTQYTAEE
-204 QINQALNSDD
+204 INLALNSDN

-243 GFSGAAPRASIA
+243 GFSGAASQASIA

-269 YLIQDGTDAYQ
+269 YLIQDGADAYQ

-378 WAEDVGVYTVGFIS
+378 WAENMGAYTVGFIS

-410 VSFLLEQSQ
+410 VSFLLEQTQ

-425 IADVSAGSQ
+425 IADVSSGSQ
-434 FIFMRFEK
+434 FIFMRFEN

-460 TFHLWLPVRGFI
+460 TFHIWLPVRGFI

-481 DPDTIVTDPGNAQY
+481 DPDTIITDPGNARY

-503 HTRNSIYI
+503 HTKNSIYI
-511 HASRGYSRSG
+511 HASRGYSLSG
-521 QIKPDLAAPG
+521 RIKPDLAAPG
-531 VNILGASASGRRL
+531 VNILGASVSGRRL

-564 LHWGVLDGNY
+564 LNWGVLNANY

-602 FGYGTLDLY
+602 FGYGTLNLY
-611 EAFLRL
+611 EAFLHL
-617 RNI
+617 RNL

>member
-1 MPCTNSVAS
+1 MSCTNSVAS

-19 YFTAPE
+19 YFTTPE

-53 TPFTYTSY
+53 TPSTYTSY

-75 TSMDT
+75 TSMDA
-80 AGITAASELPVLGN
+80 AGITPAGELPVLNN

-112 SLFRNADGSTRIIG
+112 SLFRNVDGSTRIIG
-126 IWDQTIEPTTAL
+126 IWDQTNN
-138 DTGAFQDSDK
+138 SD
-148 PRSISEEFNSEDS
+148 
-161 RNLNLSVNSN
+161 NSN
-171 SSTNS
+171 NIE
-176 SNFDYINNGSLETAF
+176 NETAKPF
-191 DFPALYGTQYTAA
+191 SAFSALYGTQYTAEE
-204 QINQALNSDD
+204 INLALNSDN

-243 GFSGAAPRASIA
+243 EFSGAAPQASIA

-269 YLIQDGTDAYQ
+269 YLIQDGADAYQ

-378 WAEDVGVYTVGFIS
+378 WAENMGAYTVGFIS

-410 VSFLLEQSQ
+410 VSFLLEQTQ

-425 IADVSAGSQ
+425 IADVSSGSQ
-434 FIFMRFEK
+434 FIFMRFEN

-460 TFHLWLPVRGFI
+460 TFHIWLPVRGFI

-481 DPDTIVTDPGNAQY
+481 DPDTTITDPGNARY

-503 HTRNSIYI
+503 HTKNSIYI
-511 HASRGYSRSG
+511 HASRGYSLSG
-521 QIKPDLAAPG
+521 RIKPDLAAPG
-531 VNILGASASGRRL
+531 VNILGASVSGRRL

-564 LHWGVLDGNY
+564 LNWGVLNANY

-602 FGYGTLDLY
+602 FGYGTLNLY
-611 EAFLRL
+611 EAFLHL
-617 RNI
+617 RNL

>member
-1 MPCTNSVAS
+1 MSCTNSVAS

-19 YFTAPE
+19 YFTTPE
-25 EFMRS
+25 EFIRS

-53 TPFTYTSY
+53 TPSTYTSY

-75 TSMDT
+75 TSMDA
-80 AGITAASELPVLGN
+80 AGITPAGELPVLNN

-112 SLFRNADGSTRIIG
+112 SLFRNVDGSTRIIG
-126 IWDQTIEPTTAL
+126 IWDQTNN
-138 DTGAFQDSDK
+138 SD
-148 PRSISEEFNSEDS
+148 
-161 RNLNLSVNSN
+161 NSN
-171 SSTNS
+171 NIE
-176 SNFDYINNGSLETAF
+176 NETVKPFSAF
-191 DFPALYGTQYTAA
+191 SALYGTQYTAEE
-204 QINQALNSDD
+204 INLALNSDN

-243 GFSGAAPRASIA
+243 GFSGAAPQASIA

-269 YLIQDGTDAYQ
+269 YLIQDGAEAYQ

-344 GARHHFRAVMDADT
+344 GARHHFRAVMDAST

-378 WAEDVGVYTVGFIS
+378 WAENMGAYTVGFIS

-410 VSFLLEQSQ
+410 VSFLLEQTQ

-434 FIFMRFEK
+434 FIFMRFEN

-460 TFHLWLPVRGFI
+460 TFHLWLPIRGFI
-472 SDETYFLRP
+472 TDETYFLRP
-481 DPDTIVTDPGNAQY
+481 DPDTIITDPGNARY

-503 HTRNSIYI
+503 HTKNSIYI
-511 HASRGYSRSG
+511 HASRGYSLSG
-521 QIKPDLAAPG
+521 RIKPDLAAPG
-531 VNILGASASGRRL
+531 VNILGASVSGRRL

-564 LHWGVLDGNY
+564 LNWGVLNANY

-602 FGYGTLDLY
+602 FGYGTLNLY
-611 EAFLRL
+611 EAFLHL
-617 RNI
+617 RNL

>member
-1 MPCTNSVAS
+1 MSCTNSVAS

-19 YFTAPE
+19 YFTTPE
-25 EFMRS
+25 EFIRS

-53 TPFTYTSY
+53 TPSTYTSY

-75 TSMDT
+75 TSMDA
-80 AGITAASELPVLGN
+80 AGITPAGELPVLNN

-112 SLFRNADGSTRIIG
+112 SLFRNVDGSTRIIG
-126 IWDQTIEPTTAL
+126 IWDQTNN
-138 DTGAFQDSDK
+138 SD
-148 PRSISEEFNSEDS
+148 
-161 RNLNLSVNSN
+161 NSN
-171 SSTNS
+171 NIE
-176 SNFDYINNGSLETAF
+176 NETAKPF
-191 DFPALYGTQYTAA
+191 SAFSALYGTQYTAEE
-204 QINQALNSDD
+204 INLALNSDN

-243 GFSGAAPRASIA
+243 GFSGAAPQASIA

-269 YLIQDGTDAYQ
+269 YLIRDGAEAYQ

-378 WAEDVGVYTVGFIS
+378 WAENMGAYTVGFIS

-410 VSFLLEQSQ
+410 VSFLLEQTQ

-434 FIFMRFEK
+434 FIFMRFEN

-460 TFHLWLPVRGFI
+460 TFHIWLPVRGFI

-481 DPDTIVTDPGNAQY
+481 DPDTIITDPGNARY

-503 HTRNSIYI
+503 HTKNSIYI
-511 HASRGYSRSG
+511 HASRGYSLSG
-521 QIKPDLAAPG
+521 RIKPDLAAPG
-531 VNILGASASGRRL
+531 VNILGASVSGRRL

-564 LHWGVLDGNY
+564 LNWGVLNANY

-602 FGYGTLDLY
+602 FGYGTLNLY
-611 EAFLRL
+611 EAFLHL
-617 RNI
+617 RNL

>member
-1 MPCTNSVAS
+1 MSCTNSVAS

-19 YFTAPE
+19 YFTTPE
-25 EFMRS
+25 EFIRS

-53 TPFTYTSY
+53 TPSTYTSY

-75 TSMDT
+75 TSMDA
-80 AGITAASELPVLGN
+80 AGITPAGELPVLNN

-112 SLFRNADGSTRIIG
+112 SLFRNVDGSTRIIG
-126 IWDQTIEPTTAL
+126 IWDQTNN
-138 DTGAFQDSDK
+138 SD
-148 PRSISEEFNSEDS
+148 
-161 RNLNLSVNSN
+161 NSN
-171 SSTNS
+171 NIE
-176 SNFDYINNGSLETAF
+176 NETAKPF
-191 DFPALYGTQYTAA
+191 SAFSALYGTQYTAEE
-204 QINQALNSDD
+204 INLALNSDN

-243 GFSGAAPRASIA
+243 GFSGAAPQASIA

-269 YLIQDGTDAYQ
+269 YLIQDGAEAYQ

-302 VVCIPLGTNMGSH
+302 VVCIPLGTNIGSH

-378 WAEDVGVYTVGFIS
+378 WAENMGAYTVGFIS

-410 VSFLLEQSQ
+410 VSFLLEQTQ

-425 IADVSAGSQ
+425 IADVSSGSQ
-434 FIFMRFEK
+434 FIFMRFEN

-460 TFHLWLPVRGFI
+460 TFHIWLPVRGFI

-481 DPDTIVTDPGNAQY
+481 DPDTIITDPGNARY

-503 HTRNSIYI
+503 HTKNSIYI
-511 HASRGYSRSG
+511 HASRGYSLSG
-521 QIKPDLAAPG
+521 RIKPDLAAPG
-531 VNILGASASGRRL
+531 VNILGASVSGRRL

-564 LHWGVLDGNY
+564 LNWGVLNANY

-611 EAFLRL
+611 EAFLHL
-617 RNI
+617 RNL

>member
-1 MPCTNSVAS
+1 MSCTNSVAS

-19 YFTAPE
+19 YFTTPE
-25 EFMRS
+25 EFIRS

-53 TPFTYTSY
+53 TPSTYTSY

-75 TSMDT
+75 TSMDA
-80 AGITAASELPVLGN
+80 AGITPAGELPVLNN

-112 SLFRNADGSTRIIG
+112 SLFRNVDGSTRIIG
-126 IWDQTIEPTTAL
+126 IWDQTNN
-138 DTGAFQDSDK
+138 SD
-148 PRSISEEFNSEDS
+148 
-161 RNLNLSVNSN
+161 NSN
-171 SSTNS
+171 NIE
-176 SNFDYINNGSLETAF
+176 NETAKPF
-191 DFPALYGTQYTAA
+191 SAFSALYGTQYTAEE
-204 QINQALNSDD
+204 INLALNSDN

-234 AAGNRDERA
+234 ATGNRDERA
-243 GFSGAAPRASIA
+243 GFSGAAPQASIA

-269 YLIQDGTDAYQ
+269 YLIQDGAEAYQ

-378 WAEDVGVYTVGFIS
+378 WAENMGAYTVGFIS

-410 VSFLLEQSQ
+410 VSFLLEQTQ

-425 IADVSAGSQ
+425 IADVSSGSQ
-434 FIFMRFEK
+434 FIFMRFEN

-472 SDETYFLRP
+472 TDETYFLRP
-481 DPDTIVTDPGNAQY
+481 DPDTTITDPGNARY

-503 HTRNSIYI
+503 HTKNSIYI
-511 HASRGYSRSG
+511 HASRGYSLSG
-521 QIKPDLAAPG
+521 RIKPDLAAPG
-531 VNILGASASGRRL
+531 VNILGASVSGRRL

-564 LHWGVLDGNY
+564 LNWGVLNANY

-602 FGYGTLDLY
+602 FGYGTLNLY
-611 EAFLRL
+611 EAFLHL
-617 RNI
+617 RNL

>member
-1 MPCTNSVAS
+1 MSCTNSVAS

-19 YFTAPE
+19 YFTTPE
-25 EFMRS
+25 EFIRS

-53 TPFTYTSY
+53 TPSTYTSY

-75 TSMDT
+75 TSMDA
-80 AGITAASELPVLGN
+80 AGITAAGELPVLNN

-112 SLFRNADGSTRIIG
+112 SLFRNVDGSTRIIG
-126 IWDQTIEPTTAL
+126 IWDQTNN
-138 DTGAFQDSDK
+138 SD
-148 PRSISEEFNSEDS
+148 
-161 RNLNLSVNSN
+161 NSN
-171 SSTNS
+171 NIE
-176 SNFDYINNGSLETAF
+176 NETAKPISAF
-191 DFPALYGTQYTAA
+191 SALYGTQYTAEE
-204 QINQALNSDD
+204 INLALNSDN

-243 GFSGAAPRASIA
+243 GFSGAAPQASIA

-269 YLIQDGTDAYQ
+269 YLIQDGAEAYQ

-302 VVCIPLGTNMGSH
+302 VVCIPLGTNIGSH

-344 GARHHFRAVMDADT
+344 GARHHFRAVMDAST

-378 WAEDVGVYTVGFIS
+378 WAENMGAYTVGFIS

-410 VSFLLEQSQ
+410 VSFLLEQTQ

-434 FIFMRFEK
+434 FIFMRFEN

-460 TFHLWLPVRGFI
+460 TFHIWLPVRGFI
-472 SDETYFLRP
+472 TDETYFLRP
-481 DPDTIVTDPGNAQY
+481 DPDTIITDPGNARY

-503 HTRNSIYI
+503 HTKNSIYI
-511 HASRGYSRSG
+511 HASRGYSLSG
-521 QIKPDLAAPG
+521 RIKPDLAAPG
-531 VNILGASASGRRL
+531 VNILGASVSGRRL

-564 LHWGVLDGNY
+564 LNWGVLNANY

-602 FGYGTLDLY
+602 FGYGTLNLY
-611 EAFLRL
+611 EAFLHL
-617 RNI
+617 RNL

>member
-1 MPCTNSVAS
+1 MSCTNSVAS
-10 EDFADFIAP
+10 EDFAEFIAP
-19 YFTAPE
+19 YFTTPE
-25 EFMRS
+25 EFIRS

-53 TPFTYTSY
+53 TPSTYTSY

-75 TSMDT
+75 TSMDA
-80 AGITAASELPVLGN
+80 AGITPAGELPVLNN

-112 SLFRNADGSTRIIG
+112 SLFRNVDGSTRIIG
-126 IWDQTIEPTTAL
+126 IWDQTNN
-138 DTGAFQDSDK
+138 SD
-148 PRSISEEFNSEDS
+148 
-161 RNLNLSVNSN
+161 NSN
-171 SSTNS
+171 NIE
-176 SNFDYINNGSLETAF
+176 NETAKPF
-191 DFPALYGTQYTAA
+191 SAFSALYGTQYTAEE
-204 QINQALNSDD
+204 INLALNSDN

-243 GFSGAAPRASIA
+243 GFSGAAPQASIA

-269 YLIQDGTDAYQ
+269 YLIRDGADAYQ

-378 WAEDVGVYTVGFIS
+378 WAENMGVYTVGFIS

-410 VSFLLEQSQ
+410 VSFLLEQTQ

-434 FIFMRFEK
+434 FIFMRFEN

-460 TFHLWLPVRGFI
+460 TFHIWLPVRGFI

-481 DPDTIVTDPGNAQY
+481 DPDTIITDPGNARY

-503 HTRNSIYI
+503 HTKNSIYI
-511 HASRGYSRSG
+511 HASRGYSLSG
-521 QIKPDLAAPG
+521 RIKPDLAAPG
-531 VNILGASASGRRL
+531 VNILGASVSGRRL

-564 LHWGVLDGNY
+564 LNWGVLNANY

-602 FGYGTLDLY
+602 FGYGTLNLY
-611 EAFLRL
+611 EAFLHL
-617 RNI
+617 RNL

>member
-1 MPCTNSVAS
+1 MSCTNSVAS

-19 YFTAPE
+19 YFTTPE
-25 EFMRS
+25 EFIRS

-53 TPFTYTSY
+53 TPSTYTSY

-75 TSMDT
+75 TSMDA
-80 AGITAASELPVLGN
+80 AGITPAGELPVLNN
-94 QGAGVIVGFV
+94 QGSGVIVGFV

-112 SLFRNADGSTRIIG
+112 SLFRNVDGSTRIIG
-126 IWDQTIEPTTAL
+126 IWDQTNN
-138 DTGAFQDSDK
+138 SD
-148 PRSISEEFNSEDS
+148 
-161 RNLNLSVNSN
+161 NSN
-171 SSTNS
+171 NIE
-176 SNFDYINNGSLETAF
+176 NETAKPF
-191 DFPALYGTQYTAA
+191 SAFSALYGTQYTAEE
-204 QINQALNSDD
+204 INLALNSDN

-243 GFSGAAPRASIA
+243 GFSGAAPQASIA

-269 YLIQDGTDAYQ
+269 YLIQDGAEAYQ

-378 WAEDVGVYTVGFIS
+378 WAENMGAYTVGFIS

-410 VSFLLEQSQ
+410 VSFLLEQTQ

-425 IADVSAGSQ
+425 IADVSSGSQ
-434 FIFMRFEK
+434 FIFMRFEN

-460 TFHLWLPVRGFI
+460 TFHIWLPVRGFI

-481 DPDTIVTDPGNAQY
+481 DPDTTITDPGNARY

-503 HTRNSIYI
+503 HTKNSIYI
-511 HASRGYSRSG
+511 HASRGYSLSG
-521 QIKPDLAAPG
+521 RIKPDLAAPG
-531 VNILGASASGRRL
+531 VNILGASVSGRRL

-564 LHWGVLDGNY
+564 LNWGVLNANY

-602 FGYGTLDLY
+602 FGYGTLILY
-611 EAFLRL
+611 EAFLHL
-617 RNI
+617 RNL

>member
-1 MPCTNSVAS
+1 MSCTNSVAS

-19 YFTAPE
+19 YFTTPE
-25 EFMRS
+25 EFIRS
-30 QGTDCID
+30 QGTNCID

-53 TPFTYTSY
+53 TPSTYTSY

-75 TSMDT
+75 TSMDA
-80 AGITAASELPVLGN
+80 AGITPAGELPVLNN

-112 SLFRNADGSTRIIG
+112 SLFRNVDGSTRIIG
-126 IWDQTIEPTTAL
+126 IWDQTNN
-138 DTGAFQDSDK
+138 SD
-148 PRSISEEFNSEDS
+148 
-161 RNLNLSVNSN
+161 NSN
-171 SSTNS
+171 NIE
-176 SNFDYINNGSLETAF
+176 NETVKPFSAF
-191 DFPALYGTQYTAA
+191 SALYGTQYTAEE
-204 QINQALNSDD
+204 INLALNSDN

-243 GFSGAAPRASIA
+243 GFSGAAPQASIA

-269 YLIQDGTDAYQ
+269 YLIQDGAEAYQ

-302 VVCIPLGTNMGSH
+302 VVCIPLGTNIGSH

-344 GARHHFRAVMDADT
+344 GARHHFRAVMDAST

-378 WAEDVGVYTVGFIS
+378 WAENMGVYTVGFIS

-410 VSFLLEQSQ
+410 VSFLLEQTQ

-425 IADVSAGSQ
+425 IADVSSGSQ
-434 FIFMRFEK
+434 FIFMRFEN

-460 TFHLWLPVRGFI
+460 TFHIWLPVRGFI

-481 DPDTIVTDPGNAQY
+481 DPDTIITDPGNARY

-503 HTRNSIYI
+503 HTKNSIYI
-511 HASRGYSRSG
+511 HASRGYSLSG
-521 QIKPDLAAPG
+521 RIKPDLAAPG
-531 VNILGASASGRRL
+531 VNILGASVSGRRL

-564 LHWGVLDGNY
+564 LNWGVLNANY

-611 EAFLRL
+611 EAFLHL
-617 RNI
+617 RNL

>member
-1 MPCTNSVAS
+1 MSCTNSVAS

-19 YFTAPE
+19 YFTTPE
-25 EFMRS
+25 EFIRS

-53 TPFTYTSY
+53 TPSTYTSY

-75 TSMDT
+75 TSMDA
-80 AGITAASELPVLGN
+80 AGITPAGELPVLNN
-94 QGAGVIVGFV
+94 QGSGVIVGFV

-112 SLFRNADGSTRIIG
+112 SLFRNVDGSTRIIG
-126 IWDQTIEPTTAL
+126 IWDQTNN
-138 DTGAFQDSDK
+138 SD
-148 PRSISEEFNSEDS
+148 
-161 RNLNLSVNSN
+161 NSN
-171 SSTNS
+171 NIE
-176 SNFDYINNGSLETAF
+176 NETAKPF
-191 DFPALYGTQYTAA
+191 SAFSALYGTQYTAEE
-204 QINQALNSDD
+204 INLALNSDN

-243 GFSGAAPRASIA
+243 GFSGAAPQASIA

-269 YLIQDGTDAYQ
+269 YLIQDGAEAYQ

-302 VVCIPLGTNMGSH
+302 VVCIPLGTNIGSH

-378 WAEDVGVYTVGFIS
+378 WAENMGAYTVGFIS

-410 VSFLLEQSQ
+410 VSFLLEQTQ

-434 FIFMRFEK
+434 FIFMRFEN

-472 SDETYFLRP
+472 TDETYFLRP
-481 DPDTIVTDPGNAQY
+481 DPDTIITDPGNARY

-503 HTRNSIYI
+503 HTKNSIYI
-511 HASRGYSRSG
+511 HASRGYSLSG
-521 QIKPDLAAPG
+521 RIKPDLAAPG
-531 VNILGASASGRRL
+531 VNILGASVSGRRL

-564 LHWGVLDGNY
+564 LNWGVLNANY

-602 FGYGTLDLY
+602 FGYGTLNLY
-611 EAFLRL
+611 EAFLHL
-617 RNI
+617 RNL

>member
-1 MPCTNSVAS
+1 MSCTNSVAS

-19 YFTAPE
+19 YFTTPE
-25 EFMRS
+25 EFIRS

-53 TPFTYTSY
+53 TPSTYTSY

-75 TSMDT
+75 TSMDA
-80 AGITAASELPVLGN
+80 AGITPAGELPVLNN

-112 SLFRNADGSTRIIG
+112 SLFRNVDGSTRIIG
-126 IWDQTIEPTTAL
+126 IWDQTNN
-138 DTGAFQDSDK
+138 SD
-148 PRSISEEFNSEDS
+148 
-161 RNLNLSVNSN
+161 NSN
-171 SSTNS
+171 NIE
-176 SNFDYINNGSLETAF
+176 NETAKPF
-191 DFPALYGTQYTAA
+191 SAFSALYGTQYTAEE
-204 QINQALNSDD
+204 INLALNSDN

-243 GFSGAAPRASIA
+243 GFSGAAPQASIA

-269 YLIQDGTDAYQ
+269 YLIQDGAEAYQ

-378 WAEDVGVYTVGFIS
+378 WAENMGAYTVGFIS

-399 EISVPLRGENT
+399 EISIPLRGENT
-410 VSFLLEQSQ
+410 VSFLLEQTQ

-434 FIFMRFEK
+434 FIFMRFEN

-460 TFHLWLPVRGFI
+460 TFHIWLPVRGFI

-481 DPDTIVTDPGNAQY
+481 DPDTTITDPGNARY

-503 HTRNSIYI
+503 HTKNSIYI
-511 HASRGYSRSG
+511 HASRGYSLSG
-521 QIKPDLAAPG
+521 RIKPDLAAPG
-531 VNILGASASGRRL
+531 VNILGASVSGRRL

-564 LHWGVLDGNY
+564 LNWGVLNANY

-602 FGYGTLDLY
+602 FGYGTLNLY
-611 EAFLRL
+611 EAFLHL
-617 RNI
+617 RNL

>member
-1 MPCTNSVAS
+1 MSCTNSVAS

-19 YFTAPE
+19 YFTTPE
-25 EFMRS
+25 EFIRS

-53 TPFTYTSY
+53 TPSTYTSY

-75 TSMDT
+75 TSMDA
-80 AGITAASELPVLGN
+80 AGITPAGELPVLNN

-112 SLFRNADGSTRIIG
+112 SLFRNVDGSTRIIG
-126 IWDQTIEPTTAL
+126 IWDQTNN
-138 DTGAFQDSDK
+138 SD
-148 PRSISEEFNSEDS
+148 
-161 RNLNLSVNSN
+161 NSN
-171 SSTNS
+171 NIE
-176 SNFDYINNGSLETAF
+176 NETVKPFSAF
-191 DFPALYGTQYTAA
+191 SALYGTQYTAEE
-204 QINQALNSDD
+204 INLALNSDN

-243 GFSGAAPRASIA
+243 GFSGAAPQASIA

-269 YLIQDGTDAYQ
+269 YLIQDGAEAYQ

-344 GARHHFRAVMDADT
+344 GARHHFRAVMDAST

-378 WAEDVGVYTVGFIS
+378 WAENMGAYTVGFIS

-410 VSFLLEQSQ
+410 VSFLLEQTQ

-425 IADVSAGSQ
+425 IADVSSGSQ
-434 FIFMRFEK
+434 FIFMRFEN

-460 TFHLWLPVRGFI
+460 TFHIWLPVRGFI

-481 DPDTIVTDPGNAQY
+481 DPDTTITDPGNARY

-503 HTRNSIYI
+503 HTKNSIYI
-511 HASRGYSRSG
+511 HASRGYSLSG
-521 QIKPDLAAPG
+521 RIKPDLAAPG
-531 VNILGASASGRRL
+531 VNILGASVSGRRL

-564 LHWGVLDGNY
+564 LNWGVLNANY

-602 FGYGTLDLY
+602 FGYGTLNLY
-611 EAFLRL
+611 EAFLHL
-617 RNI
+617 RNL

>member
-1 MPCTNSVAS
+1 MSCTNSVAS

-19 YFTAPE
+19 YFTTPE
-25 EFMRS
+25 EFIRS

-53 TPFTYTSY
+53 TPSTYTSY

-75 TSMDT
+75 TSMDA
-80 AGITAASELPVLGN
+80 AGITPAGELPVLNN

-112 SLFRNADGSTRIIG
+112 SLFRNVDGSTRIIG
-126 IWDQTIEPTTAL
+126 IWDQTNN
-138 DTGAFQDSDK
+138 SD
-148 PRSISEEFNSEDS
+148 
-161 RNLNLSVNSN
+161 NSN
-171 SSTNS
+171 NIE
-176 SNFDYINNGSLETAF
+176 NETAKPF
-191 DFPALYGTQYTAA
+191 SAFSALYGTQYTAEE
-204 QINQALNSDD
+204 INLALNSDN

-243 GFSGAAPRASIA
+243 GFSGAAPQASIA

-269 YLIQDGTDAYQ
+269 YLIRDGADAYQ

-378 WAEDVGVYTVGFIS
+378 WAENMGAYTVGFIS

-410 VSFLLEQSQ
+410 VSFLLEQTQ

-434 FIFMRFEK
+434 FIFMRFEN

-460 TFHLWLPVRGFI
+460 TFHIWLPVRGFI

-481 DPDTIVTDPGNAQY
+481 DPATIITDPGNARY

-503 HTRNSIYI
+503 HTKNSIYI
-511 HASRGYSRSG
+511 HASRGYSLSG
-521 QIKPDLAAPG
+521 RIKPDLAAPG
-531 VNILGASASGRRL
+531 VNILGASVSGRRL

-564 LHWGVLDGNY
+564 LNWGVLNANY

-602 FGYGTLDLY
+602 FGYGTLNLY
-611 EAFLRL
+611 EAFLHL
-617 RNI
+617 RNL

>member
-1 MPCTNSVAS
+1 MSCTNSVAS

-19 YFTAPE
+19 YFTTPE
-25 EFMRS
+25 EFIRS

-53 TPFTYTSY
+53 TPSTYTSY

-75 TSMDT
+75 TSMDA
-80 AGITAASELPVLGN
+80 AGITPAGELPVLNN

-112 SLFRNADGSTRIIG
+112 SLFRNVDGSTRIIG
-126 IWDQTIEPTTAL
+126 IWDQTNN
-138 DTGAFQDSDK
+138 SD
-148 PRSISEEFNSEDS
+148 
-161 RNLNLSVNSN
+161 NSN
-171 SSTNS
+171 NIE
-176 SNFDYINNGSLETAF
+176 NETVKPFSAF
-191 DFPALYGTQYTAA
+191 SALYGTQYTAEE
-204 QINQALNSDD
+204 INLALNSDN

-243 GFSGAAPRASIA
+243 GFSGAAPQASIA

-269 YLIQDGTDAYQ
+269 YLIQDGADAYQ

-378 WAEDVGVYTVGFIS
+378 WAENMGVYTVGFIS

-410 VSFLLEQSQ
+410 VSFLLEQTQ

-425 IADVSAGSQ
+425 IADVSSGSQ
-434 FIFMRFEK
+434 FIFMRFEN

-481 DPDTIVTDPGNAQY
+481 DPDTTITDPGNARY

-503 HTRNSIYI
+503 HTKNSIYI
-511 HASRGYSRSG
+511 HASRGYSLSG
-521 QIKPDLAAPG
+521 RIKPDLAAPG
-531 VNILGASASGRRL
+531 VNILGASVSGRRL

-564 LHWGVLDGNY
+564 LNWGVLNANY

-602 FGYGTLDLY
+602 FGYGTLNLY
-611 EAFLRL
+611 EAFLHL
-617 RNI
+617 RNL

>member
-1 MPCTNSVAS
+1 MSCTNSVAS

-19 YFTAPE
+19 YFTTPE
-25 EFMRS
+25 EFIRS

-53 TPFTYTSY
+53 TPSTYTSY

-75 TSMDT
+75 TSMDA
-80 AGITAASELPVLGN
+80 AGITPAGELPVLNN

-112 SLFRNADGSTRIIG
+112 SLFRNVDGSTRIIG
-126 IWDQTIEPTTAL
+126 IWDQTNN
-138 DTGAFQDSDK
+138 SD
-148 PRSISEEFNSEDS
+148 
-161 RNLNLSVNSN
+161 NSN
-171 SSTNS
+171 NIE
-176 SNFDYINNGSLETAF
+176 NETVKPFSAF
-191 DFPALYGTQYTAA
+191 SALYGTQYTAEE
-204 QINQALNSDD
+204 INLALNSDN

-243 GFSGAAPRASIA
+243 GFSGAAPQASIA

-269 YLIQDGTDAYQ
+269 YLIQDGAEAYQ

-302 VVCIPLGTNMGSH
+302 VVCIPLGTNIGSH

-344 GARHHFRAVMDADT
+344 GARHHFRAVMDAST

-378 WAEDVGVYTVGFIS
+378 WAENMGVYTVGFIS

-410 VSFLLEQSQ
+410 VSFLLEQTQ

-425 IADVSAGSQ
+425 IADVSSGSQ
-434 FIFMRFEK
+434 FIFMRFEN

-460 TFHLWLPVRGFI
+460 TFHIWLPVRGFI

-481 DPDTIVTDPGNAQY
+481 DPDTTITDPGNARY

-503 HTRNSIYI
+503 HTKNSIYI
-511 HASRGYSRSG
+511 HASRGYSLSG
-521 QIKPDLAAPG
+521 RIKPDLAAPG
-531 VNILGASASGRRL
+531 VNILGASVSGRRL

-564 LHWGVLDGNY
+564 LNWGVLNANY

-602 FGYGTLDLY
+602 FGYGTLNLY
-611 EAFLRL
+611 EAFLHL
-617 RNI
+617 RNL